1 LQRIVESNLAERMSP
16 DTTVAPDADILP
28 NRFDDEDHLEEFMTA
43 PSPALKAALREVP
56 GDLMVLGIG
65 GKMGP
70 TLARLA
76 RRAAPERR
84 IIGVARFTEPG
95 LREKLETWGIECIAA
110 DLLERAQLE
119 ALPRAPNIIFMAGRK
134 FGTAG
139 REDLTWA
146 MNTLVPAMVA
156 ERFKDSRIVAFS
168 TGNVYPFVNVL
179 HGGATEAVAPD
190 PRGAYASSCVGRER
204 MFEYFSRI
212 YGTSGRVI
220 RLNYAIDMRYGVLHD
235 LAQKVLAE
243 REIDLTAGHANVIW
257 QGDANSMV
265 LRTLGHCTAPIQPL
279 NVSGPET
286 VSVRA
291 LAEAFAVCFGKRPRF
306 TGSEAATGWL
316 VNSAEAH
323 RLFGYPAIPLA
334 RMIDWVADWV
344 SRGLRSLGKETHY
357 DSRDGTF

>member
-1 LQRIVESNLAERMSP
+1 MTPHATP
-16 DTTVAPDADILP
+16 APDAAIWPD
-28 NRFDDEDHLEEFMTA
+28 RFADEDHLEEFMTT
-43 PSPALKAALREVP
+43 PSPALIAALHEIP
-56 GDLMVLGIG
+56 GDIMVLGIG

-76 RRAAPERR
+76 LRAAPERR
-84 IIGVARFTEPG
+84 ILGVARFSEAG
-95 LREKLETWGIECIAA
+95 LREKLGSWGIECITA
-110 DLLERAQLE
+110 DLLDRE
-119 ALPRAPNIIFMAGRK
+119 AITHLPLTPNVIFMAGRK

-156 ERFKDSRIVAFS
+156 EGFRDSRIVAFS
-168 TGNVYPFVNVL
+168 TGNVYPFVDIP

-190 PRGAYASSCVGRER
+190 PRGTYASSCVGRER

-212 YGTSGRVI
+212 YGTPGRMI

-235 LAQKVLAE
+235 VAQKVLTD
-243 REIDLTAGHANVIW
+243 RDIDLTAGHANVIW
-257 QGDANSMV
+257 QGDANSIV
-265 LRTLGHCTAPIQPL
+265 LRALGHCTAPIQPL

-291 LAEAFAVCFGKRPRF
+291 LAEAFGRRFGKPPRF
-306 TGSEAATGWL
+306 TGSEATTGWL

-323 RLFGYPAIPLA
+323 RLFGYPAVPLG

-344 SRGLRSLGKETHY
+344 SHGLRSLGKETHY

>member
-1 LQRIVESNLAERMSP
+1 MTPHAAIAP
-16 DTTVAPDADILP
+16 DTATWPD
-28 NRFDDEDHLEEFMTA
+28 RFTDEDHLDEFMTT
-43 PSPALKAALREVP
+43 PSPALKAALCKVP
-56 GDLMVLGIG
+56 GDIMVLGIG

-76 RRAAPERR
+76 QRAAPERR
-84 IIGVARFTEPG
+84 IFGVARFNEPG
-95 LREKLETWGIECIAA
+95 LREKLVSCGIECITA
-110 DLLERAQLE
+110 DLLDRE
-119 ALPRAPNIIFMAGRK
+119 AIVHLPLTPNVIFMAGRK
-134 FGTAG
+134 FGTRG

-156 ERFKDSRIVAFS
+156 ERFRDSRIVAFS
-168 TGNVYPFVNVL
+168 TGNVYPFVSIL
-179 HGGATEAVAPD
+179 HGGATEAISPD
-190 PRGAYASSCVGRER
+190 PRGTYASSCSGRER
-204 MFEYFSRI
+204 IFEYFSHT
-212 YGTSGRVI
+212 YGTRGRLI

-235 LAQKVLAE
+235 VAHKVLTG

-265 LRTLGHCTAPIQPL
+265 LRALGHCTAPIQPL

-286 VSVRA
+286 VSIRA
-291 LAEAFAVCFGKRPRF
+291 LAEAFGLRFGKPPHF
-306 TGSEAATGWL
+306 AGSEAATGWL

-323 RLFGYPAIPLA
+323 RLFGYPVVPLG
-334 RMIDWVADWV
+334 RMIDWAADWV

>member
-1 LQRIVESNLAERMSP
+1 MPPPTAVP
-16 DTTVAPDADILP
+16 DVIAWPK
-28 NRFDDEDHLEEFMTA
+28 RFDDEDQLEEFMTA
-43 PSPALKAALREVP
+43 PSPPLTAALRQVP
-56 GDLMVLGIG
+56 GDFLILGIG

-84 IIGVARFTEPG
+84 IIGVARFSEPG
-95 LREKLETWGIECIAA
+95 LREKLEAWGIECIAA
-110 DLLERAQLE
+110 DLLERE
-119 ALPRAPNIIFMAGRK
+119 AIARLPTTPNVIFMAGRK
-134 FGTAG
+134 FGTSG

-168 TGNVYPFVNVL
+168 TGNVYPFVNIL
-179 HGGATEAVAPD
+179 HGGATEAVAVD

-204 MFEYFSRI
+204 MFEYFSRLH
-212 YGTSGRVI
+212 GTPGRVI

-235 LAQKVLAE
+235 IAQKVLAGGE
-243 REIDLTAGHANVIW
+243 VDLTAGHANVIW

-265 LRTLGHCTAPIQPL
+265 LRALGHCTAPTRPL

-286 VSVRA
+286 VSIRA
-291 LAEAFAVCFGKRPRF
+291 VAEAFGTRFSKPPRF
-306 TGSEAATGWL
+306 TGSEATMGWL
-316 VNSAEAH
+316 VNCAEAH
-323 RLFGYPAIPLA
+323 RLFGYPSVPLA

-344 SRGLRSLGKETHY
+344 GRGLRSLGKETHY
-357 DSRDGTF
+357 DSRDGSF